1 MIRVTDCIAVAPCR
15 LYAFD
20 VHCNSYFPL
29 FLMLYGEQYSRIM
42 QWACVLK
49 AEVKMHAPA

>member
-1 MIRVTDCIAVAPCR
+1 MMAHPCCWLWHFAARR

-29 FLMLYGEQYSRIM
+29 FLQLYGAHELPKNAPLLSRM
-42 QWACVLK
+42 ARLQ
-49 AEVKMHAPA
+49 E

>member
-1 MIRVTDCIAVAPCR
+1 MLLLPLKCCCCCR

-29 FLMLYGEQYSRIM
+29 FLLLYGKC
-42 QWACVLK
+42 W
-49 AEVKMHAPA
+49 